1 MPSLTPAQLERARK
15 GGLDRV
21 EVIRE
26 VRDANVGMTF
36 IAAIKFVDAQL
47 KDPDQFP
54 PHLQAMLDSV
64 AAVEGF
70 CAALRK
76 DITGGY
82 PLRAD
87 QLARSIMGHCCDLI
101 RAAGSLERR

>member
-1 MPSLTPAQLERARK
+1 MSFLTPAQLERARK
-15 GGLDRV
+15 GGPGRSA
-21 EVIRE
+21 VIRE
-26 VRDANVGMTF
+26 VCDAHFGMPLTD
-36 IAAIKFVDAQL
+36 AIKFVDAQL

-101 RAAGSLERR
+101 RAAGSLERG